1 MRKGIYLITFLIL
14 LIPLLFGCEEGE
26 LQTGEASWYGP
37 GFHGQRTSSGEI
49 YDEQELTAAHRT
61 LPFDT
66 IIEVVNTENDSTV
79 QVRINDRGPYEQ
91 GRIIDLSRA
100 AGEKLDMMDSGIA
113 EVKLYLVEAG
123 GNIPDDLDQEVYTLQ
138 LGEYGYPRYAETL
151 VDDIGGEAYLH
162 FEHMFGRG
170 RYFVYYGSYT
180 SIADAN
186 RELERLRDDGFDG
199 IVKQIN

>member
-1 MRKGIYLITFLIL
+1 MRKTICLVTVLIL
-14 LIPLLFGCEEGE
+14 LIPLLYGCEDKE

-37 GFHGQRTSSGEI
+37 GFHGERTSSGEI
-49 YDEQELTAAHRT
+49 YDEQKLTAAHRT

-66 IIEVVNTENDSTV
+66 IVEVVNTENDSTV
-79 QVRINDRGPYEQ
+79 QVRINDRGPYEED
-91 GRIIDLSRA
+91 RIIDLSRA
-100 AGEKLDMMDSGIA
+100 AGEKLGMMDSGVA
-113 EVKLYLVEAG
+113 DVKLNLIEAG
-123 GNIPDDLDQEVYTLQ
+123 GEIPENLDQETYTLQ
-138 LGEYGYPRYAETL
+138 LGEYGYSRYAETL
-151 VDDIGGEAYLH
+151 VEDIGGDAYLH

-186 RELERLRDDGFDG
+186 QDLERLRDDGFDG